1 MAVTY
6 TIQFDVAASQIDR
19 FHTLLGGVLDA
30 MKSEPNFHEARL
42 HADPENPLRWMLYE
56 TWEDPQ
62 DVLDVQIHRPYRDAW
77 HAALDEVLTSPRVI
91 GVWTPVRYDSGQ
103 LQTSKTR

>member
-6 TIQFDVAASQIDR
+6 TIQFDVRAGQIDR

-30 MKSEPNFHEARL
+30 MKHEANFHEARL

-56 TWEDPQ
+56 TWEDHQ
-62 DVLDVQIHRPYRDAW
+62 DVLDVQVHRPYRADW
-77 HAALDEVLTSPRVI
+77 HAALEEVLASPRVI
-91 GVWTPVRYDSGQ
+91 GMWTPVRYDSGPF
-103 LQTSKTR
+103 QTSNTR